1 MLTWGDTKPTLERV
15 LPAVAAVTARLGGVL
30 VGGTALAWQLE
41 HRASFDLDV
50 QMPGEF
56 DEQAVAAHL
65 GDRGRSFE
73 LLMARPSVLVGRMD
87 GVLVG
92 RMDGVLVGRMDG
104 VKVEVWRSSA
114 PPEQIEDGPT
124 VLGMPLASLPDLFA
138 LKLQTVRSRAQMR
151 DYVDIAALT
160 EVMGME
166 NGIRAYAMR
175 FGHFLIYDD
184 LYDVFSVLTPP
195 PGDLPPDPPF
205 EGIRD
210 RVLETVHLAA
220 EAALE
225 WLTEHNRVVGS
236 PGDEP
241 GSPRSSRA

>member
-73 LLMARPSVLVGRMD
+73 LLMARPS
-87 GVLVG
+87 
-92 RMDGVLVGRMDG
+92 VLVGRMDG

-225 WLTEHNRVVGS
+225 WLTEHNRVAGS

-241 GSPRSSRA
+241 GSPRSSWA